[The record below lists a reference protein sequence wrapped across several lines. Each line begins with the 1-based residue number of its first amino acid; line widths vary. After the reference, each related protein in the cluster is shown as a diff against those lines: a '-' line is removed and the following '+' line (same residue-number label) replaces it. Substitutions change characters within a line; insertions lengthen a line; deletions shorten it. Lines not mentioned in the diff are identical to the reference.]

1 MNEDSRNVI
10 DYYKY
15 WSTDAI
21 VADMDAKRHNFSV
34 LCANVHGDFNIG
46 TVIRNANAFL
56 ASEVVL
62 YGRKKYNRKGAV
74 GTQNYTHF
82 KHVRDID
89 GLAEIK
95 NDAYVIGVDNI
106 DGAEPID
113 FAEIPMDRHVVF
125 AFGEEQ
131 VGLPQEMLDI
141 CDKLVYI
148 QQFGSVRSLNVGVA
162 SGIVMYEY
170 CRRLDL
176 GTLIEKE

>member
-15 WSTDAI
+15 WSTEAI
-21 VADMDAKRHNFSV
+21 VADMDSHRHNFSV

-82 KHVRDID
+82 KHVRDIE

-95 NDAYVIGVDNI
+95 SGAYVIGVDNI
-106 DGAEPID
+106 EGAEPID
-113 FAEIPMDRHVVF
+113 FTEIPIDQHVVF

-148 QQFGSVRSLNVGVA
+148 RQFGSVRSLNVGVA

-170 CRRLDL
+170 CRRLCL
-176 GTLIEKE
+176 SSYVEKE

>member
-1 MNEDSRNVI
+1 MDDTRNVM
-10 DYYKY
+10 DVYKY
-15 WSTDAI
+15 WDTDAI
-21 VADMDAKRHNFSV
+21 IADLDTKRHNFSV

-56 ASEVVL
+56 ASEVML
-62 YGRKKYNRKGAV
+62 YGRRKWDRRGAV
-74 GTQNYTHF
+74 GVQHYTHF
-82 KHVRDID
+82 KHVRDIE

-95 NDAYVIGVDNI
+95 SGAYVIGVDNI
-106 DGAEPID
+106 EGAEPID
-113 FAEIPMDRHVVF
+113 FTEIPIDQHVVF

-148 QQFGSVRSLNVGVA
+148 RQFGSVRSLNVGVA

-176 GTLIEKE
+176 SSFVKQE